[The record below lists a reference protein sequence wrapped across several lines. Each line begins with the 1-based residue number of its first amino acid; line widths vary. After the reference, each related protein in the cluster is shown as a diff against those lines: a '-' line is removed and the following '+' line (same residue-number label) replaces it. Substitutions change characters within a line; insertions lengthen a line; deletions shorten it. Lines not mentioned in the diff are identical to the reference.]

1 MPLLNK
7 SDLIADITALQR
19 TKIQLELYAA
29 SQKITDVSISFFCE
43 IEGVKKFISLNQS
56 AIPFSL
62 PGELNLLLVD
72 SITEL
77 ERQINSLT
85 EQLK

>member
-1 MPLLNK
+1 MTLLNK
-7 SDLIADITALQR
+7 SELIADITTLQR
-19 TKIQLELYAA
+19 TKILLELYAA
-29 SQKITDVSISFFCE
+29 QKITDVSISFFCE

-62 PGELNLLLVD
+62 SGELNLLLVD

>member
-1 MPLLNK
+1 MTLLNK
-7 SDLIADITALQR
+7 SDLIADISALQR
-19 TKIQLELYAA
+19 TKILLELYS

-62 PGELNLLLVD
+62 PGELNLLLLD

>member
-1 MPLLNK
+1 MTLLNK
-7 SDLIADITALQR
+7 SDLIADISALQR
-19 TKIQLELYAA
+19 TKILLELYA
-29 SQKITDVSISFFCE
+29 SRKITDVSISFFCE

-72 SITEL
+72 SVTEL

>member
-1 MPLLNK
+1 MTLLNK
-7 SDLIADITALQR
+7 SDLITDITALQR
-19 TKIQLELYAA
+19 TKILLELYAA
-29 SQKITDVSISFFCE
+29 QKITDVSISFFSE

-56 AIPFSL
+56 GIPFSL
-62 PGELNLLLVD
+62 SGELNLLLID

-77 ERQINSLT
+77 DRQINSLT

>member
-1 MPLLNK
+1 MPPLNK
-7 SDLIADITALQR
+7 SDLIADISSLQR
-19 TKIQLELYAA
+19 TKILLELYA

-62 PGELNLLLVD
+62 HGELNLLLVD
-72 SITEL
+72 SVTEL
-77 ERQINSLT
+77 DRQINSLT
-85 EQLK
+85 QQLK

>member
-1 MPLLNK
+1 MTLLNK
-7 SDLIADITALQR
+7 SDLIADITTLQR
-19 TKIQLELYAA
+19 TKILLELYAA
-29 SQKITDVSISFFCE
+29 QTIKDVSISFFCE
-43 IEGVKKFISLNQS
+43 NEGINKFISLNQS

-62 PGELNLLLVD
+62 PGELNLLLLD

-85 EQLK
+85 KQLK

>member
-1 MPLLNK
+1 MTLLNK

-19 TKIQLELYAA
+19 TKILLELYAA
-29 SQKITDVSISFFCE
+29 EKITVVSISFFCE

-77 ERQINSLT
+77 ERQINSLN